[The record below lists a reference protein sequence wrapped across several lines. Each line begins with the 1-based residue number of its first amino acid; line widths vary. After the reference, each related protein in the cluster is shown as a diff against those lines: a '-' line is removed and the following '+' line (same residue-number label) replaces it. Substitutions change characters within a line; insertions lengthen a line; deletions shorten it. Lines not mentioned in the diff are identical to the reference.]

1 MNGEKSMDRRSF
13 FKKAVAS
20 TTTLGGGT
28 FHLNSVLSQL
38 ELLNTKIDTCTRST
52 HEAIKHA
59 MAQSSEVINGFSTE
73 VNKLTHRMN
82 KIEAQQFV
90 FIVWLALLSLI
101 SGIDFIT
108 SIAPLVI
115 AT

>member
-1 MNGEKSMDRRSF
+1 MDRRSF

-52 HEAIKHA
+52 HETIKQA
-59 MAQSSEVINGFSTE
+59 MAQSCEVIKGFSADMDRLTGRMK
-73 VNKLTHRMN
+73 KL
-82 KIEAQQFV
+82 EAQQFV
-90 FIVWLALLSLI
+90 FMIWLALLSLI

-115 AT
+115 VA